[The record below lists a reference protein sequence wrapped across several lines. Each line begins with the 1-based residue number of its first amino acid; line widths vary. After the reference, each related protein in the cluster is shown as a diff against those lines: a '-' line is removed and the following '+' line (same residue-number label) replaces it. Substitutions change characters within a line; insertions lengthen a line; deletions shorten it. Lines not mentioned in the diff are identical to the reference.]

1 MLESI
6 KSDFIRFGGMEL
18 MGKIIIGL
26 SIFILGIKIIKD
38 IYNMEIS
45 SNYKA
50 RKKDII
56 KDIINRIISYIIYFI
71 HTIIVVLGIFNIKLL
86 NINLVWLSIILVI
99 YIGLRIWSKLYA
111 RDKKDIVEIYKDRKL
126 VDSVKV
132 KDGKVEISNLPCGK
146 YIIKEYL

>member
-1 MLESI
+1 MENI
-6 KSDFIRFGGMEL
+6 ANDFIKFGGMEL

-26 SIFILGIKIIKD
+26 SIFILGINIIKD
-38 IYNMEIS
+38 IYNMEIL

-50 RKKDII
+50 RK

-86 NINLVWLSIILVI
+86 NINLVWLSIILAI
-99 YIGLRIWSKLYA
+99 YIGLRVWCKLYS
-111 RDKKDIVEIYKDRKL
+111 RYKKNRVEIYKDGKL
-126 VDSVKV
+126 VESIKV
-132 KDGKVEISNLPCGK
+132 KDGNIEISNLPCGK

>member
-1 MLESI
+1 MENI
-6 KSDFIRFGGMEL
+6 ANDFIKFGGMEL

-26 SIFILGIKIIKD
+26 SIFILGINIIKD
-38 IYNMEIS
+38 IYNMEIL

-50 RKKDII
+50 RK